1 LNGERGVINHP
12 SAKGNGMSNDD
23 MKAELERLRREN
35 ASLKKGSSDG
45 IRMKVSERAPSQ
57 FTEWDAFQ

>member
-1 LNGERGVINHP
+1 
-12 SAKGNGMSNDD
+12 MSDDD

-45 IRMKVSERAPSQ
+45 IPMKVSEKGAVSVYGMGAMVETSEHVR
-57 FTEWDAFQ
+57 

>member
-1 LNGERGVINHP
+1 
-12 SAKGNGMSNDD
+12 MSDDD

-45 IRMKVSERAPSQ
+45 IRMKVSEKERRLSLRNG
-57 FTEWDAFQ
+57 TLSSDVIL